1 MTDHER
7 LQRIES
13 RLAEIEP
20 WIQHLRKQKNRDWG
34 LFNDLMDERQRL
46 EQDKDEIVLAEQR
59 QQDLQEISDWYDD
72 EKNRDAYT
80 MAIIDLEFSEIAS

>member
-1 MTDHER
+1 MTD

-13 RLAEIEP
+13 RLAKIEP

-34 LFNDLMDERQRL
+34 LFNDLMDERQVL
-46 EQDKDEIVLAEQR
+46 EEDRDAILRIEQYER
-59 QQDLQEISDWYDD
+59 ELQEIADFWDD

-80 MAIIDLEFSEIAS
+80 MSIIDLEFSEVAR